1 MLHIK
6 RWKTM
11 EKIYT
16 EVERLELLISALEG
30 DNQLK
35 FATRC
40 GIPASTISRVKM
52 GIIKLRSQVDKIVTA
67 YPQVSRDWLMT
78 GIGYPG
84 DISLDIAKRYYEKA
98 LEERNETIHILSK
111 ELEIQQQLIE
121 ELNKI
126 IKKQ

>member
-1 MLHIK
+1 
-6 RWKTM
+6 M

-40 GIPASTISRVKM
+40 GVPSSTFSRVKM